1 MAVIALT
8 GGIGSGKSEAA
19 NIFAELGVPVTDVDV
34 ISHQLTATNQP
45 LVKEIEAQFGSE
57 YITPDGAMNRT
68 AMRDLVF
75 SDKSSLAKLNA
86 ILHPAIYAEAV
97 AQMQQ
102 HADALYQIIVI
113 PLLFESPRYL
123 KHINRILLIECD
135 EKTQIARIKQ
145 RNQLSEAQIMAII
158 NAQTPRQKRFELT
171 NDVIENN
178 ENMENLRKKI
188 LSIHKNYINTCIL
201 SKTIS

>member
-19 NIFAELGVPVTDVDV
+19 NMFAELGVPVTDVDV

-86 ILHPAIYAEAV
+86 ILHPAIYAEAA

-123 KHINRILLIECD
+123 KHINRILLIDCD